1 MRMQFLKEN
10 YIACW
15 KFLQEIKW
23 YVVFTVGVF
32 ALAFLIG
39 FAFPIFFRGEIIK
52 FITEMS
58 NLVKGKSTIELIVF
72 IFLNN
77 VKVSLMTIVLGIA
90 FGIFPLTATIVN
102 GYILGFVARQVASL
116 EGITIL
122 WKLLPHGV
130 FELPAII
137 FSIGMG
143 IKIGRDTLSDDAREK
158 LKHNFSE
165 GLRFFIFII
174 LPLLLV
180 AGIIEGTL
188 IHFLG

>member
-58 NLVKGKSTIELIVF
+58 NLVKGKGTIELIVF